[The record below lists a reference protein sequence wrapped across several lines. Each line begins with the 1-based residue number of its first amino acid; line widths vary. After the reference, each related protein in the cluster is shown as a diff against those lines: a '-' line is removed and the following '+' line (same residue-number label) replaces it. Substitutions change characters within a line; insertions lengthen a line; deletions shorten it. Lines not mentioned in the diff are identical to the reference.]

1 MLKKALIIFAR
12 YPELGKVK
20 TRLAKTLGNEKAL
33 SIYKEL
39 LLHTHSITKDISPDK
54 FVFLAEPELGK
65 DFPVWNYPINSF
77 TIRIQEGNTL
87 GERMLHAF
95 QALFADGYDD
105 VCIIGS
111 DCIAL
116 TQINITDAFSQLT
129 YHDAVIGP
137 SEDGGY
143 YLLGMKKPHAMLFEN
158 KEWSTDN
165 VFASTIED
173 LRLMQLSFHLLPVLS
188 DIDTEEDWLAYQ
200 KTSNIKITL

>member
-1 MLKKALIIFAR
+1 
-12 YPELGKVK
+12 
-20 TRLAKTLGNEKAL
+20 
-33 SIYKEL
+33 
-39 LLHTHSITKDISPDK
+39 
-54 FVFLAEPELGK
+54 
-65 DFPVWNYPINSF
+65 
-77 TIRIQEGNTL
+77 
-87 GERMLHAF
+87 MLHAF

-137 SEDGGY
+137 SEDGVY